1 MHCVRWLANALL
13 RQARLD
19 GDEVER
25 AMFRLANWQDGLGTR
40 PPSAQ
45 TFAEPRNEMTVLGE
59 RVHF

>member
-1 MHCVRWLANALL
+1 MHCVRWLADALL

-40 PPSAQ
+40 PHLPKPSPSHE
-45 TFAEPRNEMTVLGE
+45 TR
-59 RVHF
+59 